1 MADPRDRAKTP
12 CFSAALVLVLYEK
25 GEKAP
30 AEGRRESGEREKEG
44 DEGSRA
50 YRYTRDTASRLC
62 IVSCDTF
69 VVVVVSTGSRLLLL
83 QPTLSRSSS
92 SFPFSSF
99 APRDAHS
106 RAISLPVSM
115 SFTPF
120 SNLAFPSIVLPP
132 SFFHGVHHRR
142 DAIGP
147 TLFVPFVLP
156 ASSSSSS
163 SFSSLL
169 FPSLLFAATLAPPP
183 AAALSLFRL
192 LSFTTSMPSLRF
204 STRRSSFVSRH
215 ILARSR
221 VSRSASSSPLC
232 PFFSITAVRVLV
244 ARCSVPRSH
253 QPHRPRRASGVVD
266 PTPDFGSLNS

>member
-30 AEGRRESGEREKEG
+30 VEGRRGSGEREKEG

-83 QPTLSRSSS
+83 QPTLSRSSP

-99 APRDAHS
+99 APRDAHP

-147 TLFVPFVLP
+147 TLFAPFVLP

-163 SFSSLL
+163 SFSSLR
-169 FPSLLFAATLAPPP
+169 FSPPQ
-183 AAALSLFRL
+183 
-192 LSFTTSMPSLRF
+192 PSLRHLLLSRSFAFFLSPLQCPLPAFLRVGLPSFRATSSLALALAAQLLLLLSVRF
-204 STRRSSFVSRH
+204 SRLR
-215 ILARSR
+215 L
-221 VSRSASSSPLC
+221 SASSSHGVRCHAAISRTAPDARAVS
-232 PFFSITAVRVLV
+232 SI
-244 ARCSVPRSH
+244 PP
-253 QPHRPRRASGVVD
+253 Q
-266 PTPDFGSLNS
+266 TPGP